1 MQTLDSLKRRIKSAE
16 DLQSI
21 VKTMKALAAVSIR
34 QYEKAVESLVEYN
47 RTTELSLHVVL
58 TDRGQEFL
66 EEGIHPGGRVGA
78 LIFGSDQGMCGQ
90 FNDVIADYALSN
102 LIEMGIGEEN
112 WMLMSVGLRVEG
124 RLRGAGYPIQKHI
137 SLPGSVAGI
146 SREVQAIVMTLE
158 NWRLHRGVNTVYL
171 FYNRP
176 VSGAANRP
184 TTVRLL
190 PIDVERLRKLETKT
204 WPSHILPIFSMD
216 RQQLMRA
223 LIRQHLF
230 VLLFR
235 AFAESLASENAAR
248 LTSMQ
253 SAEQNIEDRLQL
265 LTQEY
270 HGLRQNSITS
280 ELLDIVSGFEVLT
293 NDQPPR

>member
-1 MQTLDSLKRRIKSAE
+1 VVRVQTLDSLKRRINSAE

-21 VKTMKALAAVSIR
+21 VRTMKALAAVSIR

-58 TDRGQEFL
+58 TGRGQELL
-66 EEGIHPGGRVGA
+66 EEQIQPGDQVGA
-78 LIFGSDQGMCGQ
+78 IIFGSDQGMCGQ
-90 FNDVIADYALSN
+90 FNDVIAEYALSN
-102 LIEMGIGEEN
+102 LIEMDIAEDK
-112 WMLMSVGLRVEG
+112 WMLMSVGIRVDG
-124 RLRGAGYPIQKHI
+124 RLQDAGYPVQKHL
-137 SLPGSVAGI
+137 SLPGSVSGI
-146 SREVQAIVMTLE
+146 SRKVQAMVLTLDA
-158 NWRLHRGVNTVYL
+158 WRLKRGVNTVYL

-176 VSGAANRP
+176 ISGAAYRP

-190 PIDVERLRKLETKT
+190 PIDVERLRSMETKT
-204 WPSHILPIFSMD
+204 WPSRTLPTFSMD
-216 RQQLMRA
+216 RRSLLTA

-230 VLLFR
+230 VLVFR

-248 LTSMQ
+248 LTAMQ
-253 SAEQNIEDRLQL
+253 SAEKNIDDRLVL
-265 LTQEY
+265 LNQDY

-293 NDQPPR
+293 TG

>member
-1 MQTLDSLKRRIKSAE
+1 MQTLDSLKRRINSAE

-21 VKTMKALAAVSIR
+21 VRTMKALAAVSIR

-58 TDRGQEFL
+58 TGRGQELL
-66 EEGIHPGGRVGA
+66 EEQVQPGDRVGA
-78 LIFGSDQGMCGQ
+78 IIFGSDQGMCGQ
-90 FNDVIADYALSN
+90 FNDVIAEYALSN
-102 LIEMGIGEEN
+102 LIEMDIAEDK
-112 WMLMSVGLRVEG
+112 WMLMSVGIRLDG
-124 RLRGAGYPIQKHI
+124 RLQDAGYRVQKHL
-137 SLPGSVAGI
+137 SLPGSVSGI
-146 SREVQAIVMTLE
+146 SQKVQAMVLTLDA
-158 NWRLHRGVNTVYL
+158 WRLKRGVNIVYL

-176 VSGAANRP
+176 ISGAAYRP

-190 PIDVERLRKLETKT
+190 PIDVERLRSMETKT
-204 WPSHILPIFSMD
+204 WPSRTLPTFLMD
-216 RQQLMRA
+216 RRSLLTA

-230 VLLFR
+230 VLVFR

-248 LTSMQ
+248 LTAMQ
-253 SAEQNIEDRLQL
+253 SAEKNIDDRLVL
-265 LTQEY
+265 LNQDY

-293 NDQPPR
+293 TG

>member
-1 MQTLDSLKRRIKSAE
+1 VVQVQTLDSLKRRIHSAE

-21 VKTMKALAAVSIR
+21 VRTMKALAAVSIR
-34 QYEKAVESLVEYN
+34 QYERAVESLVEYN

-58 TDRGQEFL
+58 TDRGQELL
-66 EEGIHPGGRVGA
+66 EEETQPGGRVSA
-78 LIFGSDQGMCGQ
+78 IVFGSDQGMCGQ

-102 LIEMGIGEEN
+102 LIEMDIAEKD
-112 WMLMSVGLRVEG
+112 WILMSVGVRVDG
-124 RLRGAGYPIQKHI
+124 RLQDAGYPIHKHL
-137 SLPGSVAGI
+137 SLPGSVSGI
-146 SREVQAIVMTLE
+146 SHKVQSMVMTLDA
-158 NWRLHRGVNTVYL
+158 WRLSRGANTVYL

-176 VSGAANRP
+176 ISGAAYRP

-190 PIDVERLRKLETKT
+190 PIDVERLRSMETKT
-204 WPSHILPIFSMD
+204 WPSHILPTFSMD
-216 RQQLMRA
+216 RQRLLRA

-248 LTSMQ
+248 LTAMQ
-253 SAEQNIEDRLQL
+253 SAEQNIEDRLL
-265 LTQEY
+265 LLNQEY

-293 NDQPPR
+293 TG

>member
-1 MQTLDSLKRRIKSAE
+1 VVQVQTLDSLKRRINSAE

-21 VKTMKALAAVSIR
+21 VRTMKALAAVSIR

-58 TDRGQEFL
+58 TDRGQELL
-66 EEGIHPGGRVGA
+66 EEEIKPGGRVGA
-78 LIFGSDQGMCGQ
+78 IIFGSDQGMCGQ

-102 LIEMGIGEEN
+102 LIEMGISEDK
-112 WMLMSVGLRVEG
+112 WMLMSVGIRVDG
-124 RLRGAGYPIQKHI
+124 RLQDAGYPVQKHL
-137 SLPGSVAGI
+137 SLPGSVSGI
-146 SREVQAIVMTLE
+146 SSKVQTMVMTLDA
-158 NWRLHRGVNTVYL
+158 WRLNRGVNTVYL

-176 VSGAANRP
+176 TSGATYRP

-190 PIDVERLRKLETKT
+190 PIDVERLRSMETKT
-204 WPSHILPIFSMD
+204 WPSHILPTFTMD
-216 RQQLMRA
+216 RRRLLRA

-230 VLLFR
+230 VLSFR

-248 LTSMQ
+248 LSAMQ
-253 SAEQNIEDRLQL
+253 SAEQNIDDRLL
-265 LTQEY
+265 LLNQEY

-293 NDQPPR
+293 SG

>member
-1 MQTLDSLKRRIKSAE
+1 VVRVQTLDSLKRRINSAE

-21 VKTMKALAAVSIR
+21 VRTMKALAAVSIR

-58 TDRGQEFL
+58 TGRGQELL
-66 EEGIHPGGRVGA
+66 EEQIQPGDQVGA
-78 LIFGSDQGMCGQ
+78 IIFGSDQGMCGQ
-90 FNDVIADYALSN
+90 FNDVIAEYALSN
-102 LIEMGIGEEN
+102 LIEMDIAEDK
-112 WMLMSVGLRVEG
+112 WMLMSVGIRLDG
-124 RLRGAGYPIQKHI
+124 RLQDAGYPVQKHL
-137 SLPGSVAGI
+137 SLPGSVSGI
-146 SREVQAIVMTLE
+146 SRKVQAMVLTLDA
-158 NWRLHRGVNTVYL
+158 WRLKRGVNTVYL

-176 VSGAANRP
+176 ISGAAYRP

-190 PIDVERLRKLETKT
+190 PIDVERLRSMETKT
-204 WPSHILPIFSMD
+204 WPSRTLPTFSMD
-216 RQQLMRA
+216 RRSLLTA

-230 VLLFR
+230 VLVFR

-248 LTSMQ
+248 LTAMQ
-253 SAEQNIEDRLQL
+253 SAEKNIDDRLVL
-265 LTQEY
+265 LNQDY

-293 NDQPPR
+293 TG

>member
-1 MQTLDSLKRRIKSAE
+1 VGQVQTLDSLKRRIHSAE

-21 VKTMKALAAVSIR
+21 VRTMKALAAVSIR
-34 QYEKAVESLVEYN
+34 QYERAVESLVEYN

-58 TDRGQEFL
+58 TDRGQELL
-66 EEGIHPGGRVGA
+66 EEEKQPGRQVGA
-78 LIFGSDQGMCGQ
+78 IVFGSDQGMCGQ
-90 FNDVIADYALSN
+90 FNDVIADHALSN
-102 LIEMGIGEEN
+102 LIEMDIAEKDR
-112 WMLMSVGLRVEG
+112 MLMSVGVRVDG
-124 RLRGAGYPIQKHI
+124 RLQDAGYPIHKHL
-137 SLPGSVAGI
+137 SLPGSVSGI
-146 SREVQAIVMTLE
+146 SHKVQSMVLTLDT
-158 NWRLHRGVNTVYL
+158 WRLSRGVNTVYL

-176 VSGAANRP
+176 ISGAAYRP

-190 PIDVERLRKLETKT
+190 PIDVERLKSMETKT
-204 WPSHILPIFSMD
+204 WPSHILPTFTMD
-216 RQQLMRA
+216 RQRLLRA

-248 LTSMQ
+248 LTAMQ
-253 SAEQNIEDRLQL
+253 SAEQNIEDRLL
-265 LTQEY
+265 LLNQEY

-293 NDQPPR
+293 TS

>member
-1 MQTLDSLKRRIKSAE
+1 MQTLDSLKRRIDSAE

-58 TDRGQEFL
+58 TGRGQELL
-66 EEGIHPGGRVGA
+66 EEDIQSGGRVGA
-78 LIFGSDQGMCGQ
+78 VIFGSDQGMCGQ

-102 LIEMGIGEEN
+102 LIELGFAEQER
-112 WMLMSVGLRVEG
+112 MLMSIGIRVEG
-124 RLRGAGYPIQKHI
+124 RLLDAGYPSQKQI
-137 SLPGSVAGI
+137 PLPGSVSGI
-146 SREVQAIVMTLE
+146 TRSVQATLLTIDD
-158 NWRLHRGVNTVYL
+158 WRLNRGVSSVYL
-171 FYNRP
+171 FYNRSI
-176 VSGAANRP
+176 SGAAYRP

-190 PIDVERLRKLETKT
+190 PIDVERLRSMETKT
-204 WPSHILPIFSMD
+204 WPSHSLPIFTME
-216 RQQLMRA
+216 RRRLLAA

-248 LTSMQ
+248 LTAMQ
-253 SAEQNIEDRLQL
+253 SAEKNIEDRLL
-265 LTQEY
+265 LLNQEY

-293 NDQPPR
+293 TA

>member
-1 MQTLDSLKRRIKSAE
+1 
-16 DLQSI
+16 
-21 VKTMKALAAVSIR
+21 MKALAAVSIR

-58 TDRGQEFL
+58 TDRGQELL
-66 EEGIHPGGRVGA
+66 EEEKKPGGRVGA
-78 LIFGSDQGMCGQ
+78 IIFGSDQGMCGQ

-102 LIEMGIGEEN
+102 LIEMGISEDK
-112 WMLMSVGLRVEG
+112 WMLMSVGIRVDG
-124 RLRGAGYPIQKHI
+124 RLQDAGYPVQKHL
-137 SLPGSVAGI
+137 SLPGSVSGI
-146 SREVQAIVMTLE
+146 SSKVQTMVMTLDA
-158 NWRLHRGVNTVYL
+158 WRLNRGVNTVYL

-176 VSGAANRP
+176 TSGATYRP

-190 PIDVERLRKLETKT
+190 PIDVERLRSMETKT
-204 WPSHILPIFSMD
+204 WPSHILPTFTMD
-216 RQQLMRA
+216 RQRLLRA

-230 VLLFR
+230 VLSFR

-248 LTSMQ
+248 LSAMQ
-253 SAEQNIEDRLQL
+253 SAEQNIDDRLL
-265 LTQEY
+265 LLNQEY

-293 NDQPPR
+293 SG

>member
-1 MQTLDSLKRRIKSAE
+1 MQTLDALKRRIHSAE

-21 VKTMKALAAVSIR
+21 VRTMKALAAVSIR

-47 RTTELSLHVVL
+47 RTTELGLHVVL
-58 TDRGQEFL
+58 TDRGQELL
-66 EEGIHPGGRVGA
+66 EEEIHTGGRVGA
-78 LIFGSDQGMCGQ
+78 IIFGSDQGMCGQ
-90 FNDVIADYALSN
+90 FNDVIAEHALNS
-102 LIEMGIGEEN
+102 LSEMGGGIEESIR
-112 WMLMSVGLRVEG
+112 LSVGIRVEP
-124 RLRGAGYPIQKHI
+124 RLEDAGYPSDEYI
-137 SLPGSVAGI
+137 SLPGSVGGI
-146 SREVQAIVMTLE
+146 SPMVQSVLLAIDG
-158 NWRLHRGVNTVYL
+158 WRLDRDVNTIYL

-176 VSGAANRP
+176 TSGATYRP

-190 PIDVERLRKLETKT
+190 PIDVERLRSMETKT
-204 WPSHILPIFSMD
+204 WPSHTIPIFTMD
-216 RQQLMRA
+216 RRRLLSG

-248 LTSMQ
+248 LAAMQ
-253 SAEQNIEDRLQL
+253 SAERNIEDRLVEL
-265 LTQEY
+265 NQEY

-293 NDQPPR
+293 TDTSA

>member
-1 MQTLDSLKRRIKSAE
+1 VVQVQTLDSLKRRINSAE

-21 VKTMKALAAVSIR
+21 VRTMKALAAVSIR

-58 TDRGQEFL
+58 TDRGQELL
-66 EEGIHPGGRVGA
+66 EEEIKPGGRVGA
-78 LIFGSDQGMCGQ
+78 IVFGSDQGMCGQ

-102 LIEMGIGEEN
+102 LIEMGISEDK
-112 WMLMSVGLRVEG
+112 WMLMSVGIRVDG
-124 RLRGAGYPIQKHI
+124 RLQDAGYPVQKHL
-137 SLPGSVAGI
+137 SLPGSVSGI
-146 SREVQAIVMTLE
+146 SRKVQMMVMTLDA
-158 NWRLHRGVNTVYL
+158 WRLNRAVNTVYL

-176 VSGAANRP
+176 TSVATYRP

-190 PIDVERLRKLETKT
+190 PIDVERLRSMETKT
-204 WPSHILPIFSMD
+204 WPSHILPTFTMD
-216 RQQLMRA
+216 RQRLLRA

-230 VLLFR
+230 VLSFR

-248 LTSMQ
+248 LTAMQ
-253 SAEQNIEDRLQL
+253 SAEQNIEDRLL
-265 LTQEY
+265 LLNQEY

-293 NDQPPR
+293 SA

>member
-1 MQTLDSLKRRIKSAE
+1 VVQVQTLDSLKRRIHSAE

-21 VKTMKALAAVSIR
+21 VRTMKALAAVSIR
-34 QYEKAVESLVEYN
+34 QYERAVESLVEYN

-58 TDRGQEFL
+58 TDRGQELL
-66 EEGIHPGGRVGA
+66 EEETQPGGRVSA
-78 LIFGSDQGMCGQ
+78 IVFGSDQGMCGQ

-102 LIEMGIGEEN
+102 LIEMDIAEKD
-112 WMLMSVGLRVEG
+112 WMLMSVGVRVDG
-124 RLRGAGYPIQKHI
+124 RLQDAGYPIHKHL
-137 SLPGSVAGI
+137 SLPGSVSGI
-146 SREVQAIVMTLE
+146 SHKVQSMVMTLDT
-158 NWRLHRGVNTVYL
+158 WRLSRGANTVYL

-176 VSGAANRP
+176 ISGAAYRP

-190 PIDVERLRKLETKT
+190 PIDVERLRSMETKT
-204 WPSHILPIFSMD
+204 WPSHILPTFSMD
-216 RQQLMRA
+216 RQRLLRA

-248 LTSMQ
+248 LTAMQ
-253 SAEQNIEDRLQL
+253 SAEQNIEDRLL
-265 LTQEY
+265 LLNQEY

-293 NDQPPR
+293 TG

>member
-1 MQTLDSLKRRIKSAE
+1 VQTLDSLKRRINSAE

-21 VKTMKALAAVSIR
+21 VRTMKALAAVSIR

-58 TDRGQEFL
+58 TDRGQELL
-66 EEGIHPGGRVGA
+66 EEEIKPGGRVGA
-78 LIFGSDQGMCGQ
+78 IVFGSDQGMCGQ

-102 LIEMGIGEEN
+102 LIEMDIAEKD
-112 WMLMSVGLRVEG
+112 WMLMSVGVRVDG
-124 RLRGAGYPIQKHI
+124 RLQDAGYPIHKHL
-137 SLPGSVAGI
+137 SLPGSVNGI
-146 SREVQAIVMTLE
+146 SHKVQSMVMTLDA
-158 NWRLHRGVNTVYL
+158 WRLSRGVNTVYL
-171 FYNRP
+171 FYNRSI
-176 VSGAANRP
+176 SGAAYRP

-190 PIDVERLRKLETKT
+190 PIDVERLKSMETKD
-204 WPSHILPIFSMD
+204 WPSHILPIFTMD
-216 RQQLMRA
+216 RQQLLRA

-248 LTSMQ
+248 LTAMQ
-253 SAEQNIEDRLQL
+253 SAEKNIEDRLL
-265 LTQEY
+265 LLNQEY

-293 NDQPPR
+293 TA

>member
-1 MQTLDSLKRRIKSAE
+1 MQTLDSLKRRINSAE

-21 VKTMKALAAVSIR
+21 VRTMKALAAVSIR

-58 TDRGQEFL
+58 TDRGQELL
-66 EEGIHPGGRVGA
+66 EEEKKPGGRVGA
-78 LIFGSDQGMCGQ
+78 IIFGSDQGMCGQ

-102 LIEMGIGEEN
+102 LIEMGISEDK
-112 WMLMSVGLRVEG
+112 WMLMSVGIRVDG
-124 RLRGAGYPIQKHI
+124 RLQDAGYPVQKHL
-137 SLPGSVAGI
+137 SLPGSVSGI
-146 SREVQAIVMTLE
+146 SSKVQTMVMTLDA
-158 NWRLHRGVNTVYL
+158 WRLNRGVNTVYL

-176 VSGAANRP
+176 TSGATYRP

-190 PIDVERLRKLETKT
+190 PIDVERLRSMETKT
-204 WPSHILPIFSMD
+204 WPSHILPTFTMD
-216 RQQLMRA
+216 RQRLLRA

-230 VLLFR
+230 VLSFR

-248 LTSMQ
+248 LSAMQ
-253 SAEQNIEDRLQL
+253 SAEQNIDDRLL
-265 LTQEY
+265 LLNQEY

-293 NDQPPR
+293 SG

>member
-1 MQTLDSLKRRIKSAE
+1 VQTLDSLKRRIDSAE

-58 TDRGQEFL
+58 TGRGQELL
-66 EEGIHPGGRVGA
+66 EEDIQSGGRVGA
-78 LIFGSDQGMCGQ
+78 VIFGSDQGMCGQ

-102 LIEMGIGEEN
+102 LIELGVAEQER
-112 WMLMSVGLRVEG
+112 MLMSVGIRVEG
-124 RLRGAGYPIQKHI
+124 RLLDAGYPSQRQLP
-137 SLPGSVAGI
+137 LPGSVSGI
-146 SREVQAIVMTLE
+146 TRSVQATLLTIDD
-158 NWRLHRGVNTVYL
+158 WRLNRGVSSVYL
-171 FYNRP
+171 FYNRSI
-176 VSGAANRP
+176 SGAAYRP
-184 TTVRLL
+184 TTIRLL
-190 PIDVERLRKLETKT
+190 PIDVERLRSMETKT
-204 WPSHILPIFSMD
+204 WPSHSLPIFTMD
-216 RQQLMRA
+216 RRRLLAA

-248 LTSMQ
+248 LTAMQ
-253 SAEQNIEDRLQL
+253 SAEKNIEDRLL
-265 LTQEY
+265 LLNQEY

-293 NDQPPR
+293 TA